1 MHSALG
7 AFFGGS
13 YVRARLVL
21 SSYVRTCVILTSY
34 VRDRVRARLRSLVGV
49 TLLGLLFDR
58 KCGVC
63 ATFCSKLNFASIL
76 HELVFCSKE
85 L

>member
-1 MHSALG
+1 M
-7 AFFGGS
+7 
-13 YVRARLVL
+13 RARLVL
-21 SSYVRTCVILTSY
+21 SSYVSTCVILTSY

-58 KCGVC
+58 KCLHFC
-63 ATFCSKLNFASIL
+63 ATFCSKPSIL

>member
-7 AFFGGS
+7 AVFGGS

-34 VRDRVRARLRSLVGV
+34 VRDRVRARLQSLVGI
-49 TLLGLLFDR
+49 TLLGLLFD
-58 KCGVC
+58 
-63 ATFCSKLNFASIL
+63 NF
-76 HELVFCSKE
+76 
-85 L
+85 